1 MSYKLSKGGILT
13 RRGFLGGSAA
23 ALGASTLSMPHIARA
38 AGDEI
43 RALLIT
49 GGPLYPKYWEKVVN
63 GFTEKTGIKVKYDL
77 LEFTPLTTKVVTLGA
92 ARSNLYDVFSTHT
105 AQIDSFFNYF
115 GALNEYF
122 SEEDLKDF
130 YKVGVDYLVNP
141 KNGHLAAIPRN
152 MDARTQY
159 YRSDVYEEKGLKAAV
174 TWEDLV
180 EVSQKLTGD
189 GRYGLVVPGQGD
201 PAQRTFSDFLWQAGG
216 DWVDESNKPS
226 FNAAPG
232 VEALTYYRD
241 LIQKWKVVPPD
252 AVSYQWNEN
261 STQFSSGA
269 VMDTFDWPGAFATL
283 SNPETSRI
291 VGKWSTAPYVRNK
304 KSISCAISHAMAL
317 NSMSKRKDPAVEFI
331 KYTVSPEAQLLN
343 FNEFS
348 NFPSRL
354 SVAKQVVAEA
364 SGVKADWLAQLEQTI
379 STGKEW
385 PKLPGFSRVSTL
397 MFSTIERA
405 LSNQQTP
412 EDALNQAA
420 AEALQIMTQAGAY
433 N

>member
-1 MSYKLSKGGILT
+1 MSIRLT

-23 ALGASTLSMPHIARA
+23 VIGGSTLAAPYIAQA
-38 AGDEI
+38 QNADEI

-49 GGPLYPKYWEKVVN
+49 GGPLYPKYWEKVVAD
-63 GFTEKTGIKVKYDL
+63 FTAKTGIKVKYDL
-77 LEFTPLTTKVVTLGA
+77 LEFTPLTTKIVTLGA
-92 ARSNLYDVFSTHT
+92 ARSPLYDVFSTHT

-115 GALNEYF
+115 GPLNEYF
-122 SEEDLKDF
+122 TADELKDF
-130 YKVGVDYLVNP
+130 YQVGVDYLVDP
-141 KNGHLAAIPRN
+141 KTKNLAAIPRN

-159 YRSDVYEEKGLKAAV
+159 YRSDVYAEHGLKAAV

-180 EVSQKLTGD
+180 AVSQKLTGN
-189 GRYGLVVPGQGD
+189 GYYGLVVPGQGD
-201 PAQRTFSDFLWQAGG
+201 PAQRTFSDYLWQAGG
-216 DWVDESNKPS
+216 DWVDDQGKPA

-232 VEALTYYRD
+232 IEALTFYRD

-283 SNPETSRI
+283 ANPETSKV

-304 KSISCAISHAMAL
+304 TAISCAISHAMAL
-317 NSMSKRKDPAVEFI
+317 NSMSKRKPPAVEFI

-343 FNEFS
+343 FNEYS

-354 SVAKQVVAEA
+354 SVAKQVVSEATGAKAE
-364 SGVKADWLAQLEQTI
+364 WLAQLEQTI
-379 STGKEW
+379 ATGKEW
-385 PKLPGFSRVSTL
+385 PKLPGFSRVCTL

-412 EDALNQAA
+412 EEALNQAA